1 MAIKFNVPDQY
12 FAIGFGSS
20 MSGSDIW
27 VFEIVDSAISA
38 SDRVGIGYTTPP
50 LDTAQGGEDNL
61 EVLGYEITSSYSLV
75 KVTRALDTGD
85 SNDAVISPGSTTLIW
100 ATASSPTL
108 AYHGTSRGVTTVD
121 FEEGTSST
129 SAVYGSGELV
139 TNYSNTIKV
148 HAIVNA
154 IAWLILSDLAI
165 LIVRLFRGKKLRIG
179 RVVIPIQLI
188 HGLIMLMVIIMSVVV
203 TALALKEFLK
213 SYGSAKTTGMRRRDF
228 HYLNGLVIL
237 FLILIAL
244 ISGIL
249 ALVFLARY
257 KKGPSSRLIIKRAH
271 QVLGYLL
278 YLDAKA
284 NIITGVLLYDTK
296 KWKIP
301 VFIYLGVLLLAHLLV
316 QLVISLAYMFSNKE
330 PEKASK
336 ITLTSK
342 QSALL
347 AAINRGDSQESLIKN
362 FPQIKW
368 VILGNSVYDLTNW
381 IHPGGNF
388 IIQACVGREVGRYF
402 YGGHAL
408 EETKIKPHKHSAIT
422 LSQMKSCEIGEIVS
436 PESILVSSKDTMKE
450 VVSTSDKTWKLIS
463 IKPVSDTIG
472 QVCFANADIQVKN
485 FGTSLSWLG
494 RHFRISFN
502 DNSSIARLYTTALAL
517 NEANIYLRQNMYN
530 YFDDVMAGNTI
541 SAFKYDLNY
550 LATQDCL
557 PFFIKNYANFKRGL
571 SRKIHQTEINGK
583 LNEFRIEGPLG
594 RGLEIDSENIT
605 IICAGTGILP
615 LIDFLNLFL
624 WKNMYEVI
632 KEKAGADKAKQIN
645 ILNLPFETILNG
657 LQMTFIGSFAN
668 ENDFIGSDIVKKLAE
683 ISKRY
688 NQNNFRAI
696 IKGCSHEH
704 ITQLDKRLD
713 RSLLTEIV
721 DANHDK
727 YFVVGPPDFNNNTLQ
742 TLKKLGIKKQ
752 KITLV

>member
-27 VFEIVDSAISA
+27 VFEIVNSAISA

-61 EVLGYEITSSYSLV
+61 QVLGYEITSSYSLV
-75 KVTRALDTGD
+75 KITRVLDTGD

-121 FEEGTSST
+121 FEEGTTSGST
-129 SAVYGSGELV
+129 VYGSGETV

-165 LIVRLFRGKKLRIG
+165 FIVRLFRGRKLKIG
-179 RVVIPIQLI
+179 RVVIPIQMI
-188 HGLIMLMVIIMSVVV
+188 HGLIMLMVIIMSVIV
-203 TALALKEFLK
+203 TALALKEFLH
-213 SYGSAKTTGMRRRDF
+213 SYGSAKTTGVRRRDF

-237 FLILIAL
+237 FLILITLLSGIFAL
-244 ISGIL
+244 I
-249 ALVFLARY
+249 FLARY
-257 KKGPSSRLIIKRAH
+257 KKDPSSRLIIKRVH

-284 NIITGVLLYDTK
+284 NIITGVMLYDTK
-296 KWKIP
+296 KWKLP
-301 VFIYLGVLLLAHLLV
+301 VFIYLGVLLLAHILV
-316 QLVISLAYMFSNKE
+316 QLVISLAYWFSNKE
-330 PEKASK
+330 AGKPSK
-336 ITLTSK
+336 YSMTSK
-342 QSALL
+342 QAALL
-347 AAINRGDSQESLIKN
+347 AAINKGDSQESLIKN

-408 EETKIKPHKHSAIT
+408 EGTKIKPHKHSAIT
-422 LSQMKSCEIGEIVS
+422 LSQIKSCYIGEIVNY
-436 PESILVSSKDTMKE
+436 ESILVSKDTPKE
-450 VVSTSDKTWKLIS
+450 VVSTTSENPWKLIS
-463 IKPVSDTIG
+463 IKPVSDTVG
-472 QVCFANADIQVKN
+472 QVCFSNSDFQVKN

-502 DNSSIARLYTTALAL
+502 NNSSTARLYTTALAL

-541 SAFKYDLNY
+541 SAFKYDPNY

-557 PFFIKNYANFKRGL
+557 PFFIKNYANFKKGL

-583 LNEFRIEGPLG
+583 LNDFRIEGPLG

-605 IICAGTGILP
+605 MICAGTGILP
-615 LIDFLNLFL
+615 LIDFLNIFL
-624 WKNMYEVI
+624 WKNMYEVM
-632 KEKAGADKAKQIN
+632 KDKAGVDQAKQIN
-645 ILNLPFETILNG
+645 ILNIPFETMLNG
-657 LQMTFIGSFAN
+657 LQITFIGSFAN
-668 ENDFIGSDIVKKLAE
+668 ENDFIGSDIIKKLAE

-713 RSLLTEIV
+713 RNLLTELV
-721 DANHDK
+721 NANHDK
-727 YFVVGPPDFNNNTLQ
+727 YFVVGPPEFNNNTLQ
-742 TLKKLGIKKQ
+742 TLKKLGIQKQ
-752 KITLV
+752 KIILV